1 MTVYVEGNLLFD
13 FSSAVRSTKFDEE
26 GAHGLTHC
34 MKAVDFLV
42 ETHDAVLLIEAKDP
56 DHPLAQARDVAV
68 FAQELQSS
76 VLTARELVPK
86 CRDTFIY
93 EWCCQDRAV
102 DINKPWKYLVLIAL
116 SALRP
121 PELIVLSDGLRRS
134 LPVAG
139 PPGQRWQPFVQDCQ
153 VFNLQTWSKSLGA
166 LFPVTRLQQ

>member
-42 ETHDAVLLIEAKDP
+42 
-56 DHPLAQARDVAV
+56 
-68 FAQELQSS
+68 
-76 VLTARELVPK
+76 
-86 CRDTFIY
+86 
-93 EWCCQDRAV
+93 
-102 DINKPWKYLVLIAL
+102 LIAL
-116 SALRP
+116 SALQP
-121 PELIVLSDGLRRS
+121 PDLIVLSDGLRRS
-134 LPVAG
+134 LPAAG

-153 VFNLQTWSKSLGA
+153 VFNLQTWSKSPGA